1 MAVAKVG
8 PDQALDAER
17 GVIGS
22 MLISPEIARDVLA
35 RVVAEDFLT
44 EANRQIFQA
53 ARALLRAGEPID
65 PMTIRDRLGADYTPY
80 MMQLM
85 EVTPTAANW
94 TVYADLMHRQ
104 ATLRRIRDLAG
115 QLEGASTLDECRPLC
130 ADLTQLLADR
140 RQVDAWTMR
149 EMLEDFFHSQNPDA
163 EKPEYITTGLAEV
176 DQGNYTELGDV
187 LMIGGYPSDGKTALA
202 LMLAYHMAKK
212 YKVGFFSLET
222 DKRKVRDRMVSHM
235 GQIDFGA
242 IKLRALTEED
252 WRGLVQKSQDIIAR
266 DFTVIRGAGMTATE
280 IQAVSQ
286 AYGFQIIFIDY
297 VQLIIPEVDRRAP
310 RSEQMADV
318 SRVLHTFAQNS
329 GTLVVELAQLTRP
342 EKGGWREP
350 DMHDLKESGQF
361 EQDAD
366 MIYLLYRPDP
376 RDDDLDQDQHR
387 LLKIAKN
394 KESRRGKWP
403 LYFDGSKQ
411 TFSIL
416 VDPTGKSVLRS
427 LVDAG
432 KKAKKRSAKDP
443 DQVTMAEIPDDG
455 TCPF

>member
-8 PDQALDAER
+8 PDRALDAER
-17 GVIGS
+17 GVVGS
-22 MLISPEIARDVLA
+22 MLIAPEIVRDVLA
-35 RVVAEDFLT
+35 RVDGNDFLDET
-44 EANRQIFQA
+44 SREIYQT
-53 ARALLRAGEPID
+53 ARALFRAGEAVD
-65 PMTIRDRLGADYTPY
+65 PLTIRDRLGAEYSAY
-80 MMQLM
+80 MVQLM
-85 EVTPTAANW
+85 ETTPTAANW
-94 TVYADLMHRQ
+94 EVYADLMHQQ
-104 ATLRRIRDLAG
+104 ATLRRVHDLADR
-115 QLEGASTLDECRPLC
+115 LGAAVTLDECRPVC
-130 ADLTQLLADR
+130 ASLGQLMADGR
-140 RQVDAWTMR
+140 KVDAWNMT
-149 EMLEDFFHSQNPDA
+149 EMLQDFFLSQDPDTP
-163 EKPEYITTGLAEV
+163 KPEYITTGFSEV

-202 LMLAYHMAKK
+202 LMLAYHMASK

-222 DKRKVRDRMVSHM
+222 DKRKVRDRMVAHM

-242 IKLRALTEED
+242 IKQRDLTEED
-252 WRGLVQKSQDIIAR
+252 WTVLVKKAPDIAKR

-280 IQAVSQ
+280 IQAISQ
-286 AYGFQIIFIDY
+286 AYGFQVVFIDY
-297 VQLIIPEVDRRAP
+297 VQLIIPESDRRAP

-318 SRVLHTFAQNS
+318 SRSLHTFAQTTN
-329 GTLVVELAQLTRP
+329 TLIVELAQLSRP

-366 MIYLLYRPDP
+366 IIYLLFRPDP
-376 RDDDLDQDQHR
+376 KDKDLNQDENR
-387 LLKIAKN
+387 ILKIAKN
-394 KESRRGKWP
+394 KESRRGAWP
-403 LYFDGSKQ
+403 LYFDGGKQ

-416 VDPTGKSVLRS
+416 VDATGKTVLRS

-432 KKAKKRSAKDP
+432 KKAKKRSTKDP